1 MRKIAAVLLFL
12 FALGVGLD
20 TGSAQAQNGLA
31 TFNMTNNAKY
41 TIFLKFFSQNRAYVW
56 PGPSDHYTLSDNGEH
71 SFKLACNS
79 GEQICYGA
87 SYSQDGSGTYWGVG
101 FNGNQGCSGCCL
113 VCAGNNPT
121 HGWSLDD

>member
-1 MRKIAAVLLFL
+1 MRKIAAVLLLL
-12 FALGVGLD
+12 FAVGVGLD
-20 TGSAQAQNGLA
+20 TGSAQAQTA

-41 TIFLKFFSQNRAYVW
+41 TIYLKFFSQNRNWVW

-71 SFKLACNS
+71 SFTLNCNN
-79 GEQICYGA
+79 GEKVCYGA

-101 FNGNQGCSGCCL
+101 FTGNQGCTGCCL
-113 VCAGNNPT
+113 TCATNNPT